1 MESARRHPDILI
13 FRYTLRE
20 SMGLVITAIALF
32 WSAGRLDW
40 WAAWATLA
48 LLAGWVAATGIVILR
63 YNPDLL
69 KERLGPRRGAK
80 RWDTAIIGALGL
92 IELARYIIA
101 GLDQRYG
108 WTGDFPLT
116 IQVCAFIL
124 CALGYA
130 LFVWSTASN
139 AYFSQ
144 VVRIQTERGQ
154 KVVSTG
160 PYHYVRHPGYAGAI
174 IAELSVAVLL
184 DSWAA
189 LAVSFICVV
198 LLIIRTALEDRTLQG
213 ELDGYPEFS
222 KVVQYRLAPG
232 IW

>member
-80 RWDTAIIGALGL
+80 RGDTAIIGALGL

-130 LFVWSTASN
+130 
-139 AYFSQ
+139 
-144 VVRIQTERGQ
+144 
-154 KVVSTG
+154 
-160 PYHYVRHPGYAGAI
+160 
-174 IAELSVAVLL
+174 
-184 DSWAA
+184 
-189 LAVSFICVV
+189 
-198 LLIIRTALEDRTLQG
+198 
-213 ELDGYPEFS
+213 
-222 KVVQYRLAPG
+222 
-232 IW
+232 

>member
-222 KVVQYRLAPG
+222 KVVRYRLAPG